1 MYLDA
6 TQLMDFDLHLRLIF
20 RRMLMKFFCR
30 VESKAR
36 LRHKKGQSVEV
47 RTKTVVSHHRPT
59 TERQGAEAGGSGRG
73 RSRRRRSQ
81 ARCRAGLAALKA
93 QNVCWCHL
101 LLLVLFRKP
110 DEDTMRCDIATRHYR
125 QLFGHPVKCKLH
137 QWCHTGAIEYQKIGM
152 QFLKS
157 FFEKIS
163 RKCHELRFR
172 F

>member
-73 RSRRRRSQ
+73 RSRRRRRSQ
-81 ARCRAGLAALKA
+81 ARCRAGFGGAKGTK
-93 QNVCWCHL
+93 CL
-101 LLLVLFRKP
+101 LMSPIVVGIIPETGRRH
-110 DEDTMRCDIATRHYR
+110 DAMRHCTRHIDSCLVTR
-125 QLFGHPVKCKLH
+125 LNVNSTNDATLGL
-137 QWCHTGAIEYQKIGM
+137 
-152 QFLKS
+152 
-157 FFEKIS
+157 
-163 RKCHELRFR
+163 
-172 F
+172 